1 MFEPQHL
8 RTFLAVTSTLSFT
21 RAAHLLG
28 VSQPSVSQQI
38 KRLEQAAERPLL
50 NRDTHSV
57 RLTEHGEAMAGFA
70 RTILAAHEEA
80 EAYFASPTMTGRLR
94 FGAAD
99 DLALAQLPGVLRAF
113 RQLHPSIQLDL
124 TVGQTSMLRRR
135 LDANQLDLVFVKE
148 APGTTTGTLVR
159 RDPLVWVAIPGTRL
173 VPDEPIPLVAY
184 SAPSLSRLTAT
195 RVLAEAGRTW
205 RITCKVLEVNGVL
218 AAVRAGL
225 GIAPFPASLVP
236 VDLQVLSPGPD
247 LPALGDVDL
256 TLLANPLTE
265 RAPIEALTTAILRH
279 RPAS

>member
-8 RTFLAVTSTLSFT
+8 RTFLAVGSTLSFT

-38 KRLEQAAERPLL
+38 KRLEEAAGRPLL
-50 NRDTHSV
+50 VRDTHTV
-57 RLTEHGEAMAGFA
+57 ALTEHGEALAGFA

-80 EAYFASPTMTGRLR
+80 ASYFTSPAMSGRLR

-113 RQLHPSIQLDL
+113 RQLYPSIQLDL
-124 TVGQTSMLRRR
+124 TIGQTSMLRRR

-148 APGTTTGTLVR
+148 APGTTTGTVVR
-159 RDPLVWVAIPGTRL
+159 RDRLVWIGVPGTRL
-173 VPDEPIPLVAY
+173 DPQAPIPLVAY
-184 SAPSLSRLTAT
+184 SAPSLSKLTAT
-195 RVLAEAGRTW
+195 RVLAEAGRSW

-218 AAVRAGL
+218 AAIRAGM
-225 GIAPFPASLVP
+225 GIAAFPVSLVP
-236 VDLQVLSPGPD
+236 ADLQEIPAGEH

-256 TLLANPLTE
+256 TLLANPLSE
-265 RAPIEALTTAILRH
+265 GAPIEALTNAILRH
-279 RPAS
+279 RSTT